1 MDKKKVIGIVL
12 AAIVLIGLYV
22 IPCPEGLTYEG
33 KMAWGCMLAGIV
45 LWVCESIPLGLAA
58 LTIMCAMPYLGITT
72 FSDAFANFISSTIF
86 FLIGVF
92 GITVAMSHCSIPK
105 RIVGNLVLRA
115 GKRPRALVF
124 MVMLATAFLSMFMS
138 DIATCGLMLAITL
151 PILEANKCVKGR
163 SGFAKAMMIG
173 IPFAAVIGG
182 VATPC
187 GCATNVM
194 AMNMMESTYGVTVS
208 FADWLAMGLP
218 LTCILL
224 PLCWLML
231 VAVFKPEPL
240 TDEAFAIVTHEAV
253 NKEPWKPGE
262 KRLLVIVVIEI
273 ALWVLSSWISVINT
287 NAVAIF
293 ALAVMMLPRMEI
305 MTWKQYCQGCPW
317 DVILLIGGVQSIA
330 AAIVSTGA
338 AAWLLDAVLSGILSG
353 MGHSGIIGVS
363 TFLAEVIHLVCPVG
377 PANVGLNL
385 VPMTDMALAVGISPA
400 VMLFLVGC
408 MSAGTWI
415 VPYDCVPVLT
425 YAEGYYSVKD
435 MCKVGWLPMVIL
447 IVYMTFVMPSI
458 AALLG
463 I

>member
-1 MDKKKVIGIVL
+1 MKKKVVGIIL
-12 AAIVLIGLYV
+12 AAILMVVMLT
-22 IPCPEGLTYEG
+22 IPCPEGLSYEG
-33 KMAWGCMLAGIV
+33 KMAWACMLAGII

-58 LTIMCAMPYLGITT
+58 LTIMCMMPYLGVVP
-72 FSDAFANFISSTIF
+72 FSEAFSNFISSTIF

-92 GITVAMSHCSIPK
+92 GITVAMSHCTIPK
-105 RIVGNLVLRA
+105 RIVGNLVLKA
-115 GKRPRALVF
+115 GKRPRALIF

-151 PILEANKCVKGR
+151 PILEANKCEKGR
-163 SGFAKAMMIG
+163 SGLAKAMMIG

-194 AMNMMESTYGVTVS
+194 AMNMMESTFGVTVS
-208 FADWLAMGLP
+208 FVDWLAMGLP
-218 LTCILL
+218 LTIIML
-224 PLCWLML
+224 PLCWLIL
-231 VAVFKPEPL
+231 VTVFKPEEL
-240 TDEAFAIVTHEAV
+240 TDEAFAVVTKEAAEK
-253 NKEPWKPGE
+253 NPWTAGE
-262 KRLLVIVVIEI
+262 KRLLVIVLVEI
-273 ALWVLSSWISVINT
+273 VLWIASSWVLAINT

-293 ALAVMMLPRMEI
+293 ALAIMMLPKMEI
-305 MTWKQYCQGCPW
+305 MTWKQYCEGCPW

-338 AAWLLDAVLSGILSG
+338 AAWLLNAVLSGVVDS

-363 TFLAEVIHLVCPVG
+363 TFLAEIIHLVCPVG

-385 VPMTDMALAVGISPA
+385 VPMTSIAITAGISPA
-400 VMLFLVGC
+400 IMLFLVGC

-415 VPYDCVPVLT
+415 IPYDCVPVLT

-435 MCKVGWLPMVIL
+435 MCKVGWLPMIIL
-447 IVYMTFVMPSI
+447 IAYMTFIMPPI
-458 AALLG
+458 ASMIGL
-463 I
+463 